1 MSQVTGFMK
10 TGNGRANATI
20 LFRGMNVLLLSDF
33 HQFPPVA
40 NSHASLYASPSVSS
54 KETTTWVIGCNIYA
68 QFKTVVTLTE
78 QMRVTDNIWRQI
90 LEHSRMGDCTKKDLQ
105 EIRKLM
111 LTNTTCDVL
120 GFNKIP
126 WGDIVLVTPHNIM
139 RQKWNA
145 ATLQWYC
152 KKSWNVLYICQVED
166 AVEKERWQLTMEEMT
181 IVASLDPEDMI
192 LQTSHKDR
200 SQDWNKGHGNYKYF
214 NGSRSCK
221 WYAWNHHRYNSGP

>member
-20 LFRGMNVLLLSDF
+20 LFRGMNVLFLSDF

-54 KETTTWVIGCNIYA
+54 KETTTWVVGCNIYA

-90 LEHSRMGDCTKKDLQ
+90 LEHSRMGDCTKKD
-105 EIRKLM
+105 
-111 LTNTTCDVL
+111 
-120 GFNKIP
+120 
-126 WGDIVLVTPHNIM
+126 LVTPHNIM